1 MHGLRTVKCSAR
13 MLRARHSSLR
23 VERSSSIRNS
33 LPALSSPL
41 SALTSSTQS
50 ILHLHPSVIISP
62 LPSVFST
69 VSLSPSEGYY
79 YEGASC
85 IKCILVTVRSNAPF
99 ITLRPL
105 IGRSVVHLHFPLTP
119 HASRLTPHA
128 SRLTPHAMSRTF
140 DPSVQYP
147 FTRTTPPQPRSRL
160 SSLLSFSPIRLPR
173 SPRRPPRHRLLLCR
187 IRARHP
193 AHTSLPR

>member
-1 MHGLRTVKCSAR
+1 MHGLRTAKCSAR
-13 MLRARHSSLR
+13 MLRAIHSSLR

-33 LPALSSPL
+33 LPALSSQLFHTIYP
-41 SALTSSTQS
+41 SPS
-50 ILHLHPSVIISP
+50 HPSAIISP
-62 LPSVFST
+62 LSSVFST

-105 IGRSVVHLHFPLTP
+105 IGRSAVHLHQFPLTP
-119 HASRLTPHA
+119 HASRLTLHA

-140 DPSVQYP
+140 DPSVLSP
-147 FTRTTPPQPRSRL
+147 FHTHHPSATPI
-160 SSLLSFSPIRLPR
+160 SSVLAPLVLPH
-173 SPRRPPRHRLLLCR
+173 PP
-187 IRARHP
+187 P
-193 AHTSLPR
+193 T